1 MAEKNLDSWN
11 DAAEAVGAGVREF
24 AVQIGKGPRGF
35 VLARSISRTPS
46 WTCELERK
54 GGAGWLLSVHDLT
67 SLTTTIFDALCREAT
82 ILGGVQLTL
91 E

>member
-1 MAEKNLDSWN
+1 MAFETLDNWSDPAN
-11 DAAEAVGAGVREF
+11 AVAGGVREF
-24 AVQIGKGPRGF
+24 AVQIGKSPRGF

-54 GGAGWLLSVHDLT
+54 GGAGWPLSVHDLT
-67 SLTTTIFDALCREAT
+67 SLTTTVFDALCREAT